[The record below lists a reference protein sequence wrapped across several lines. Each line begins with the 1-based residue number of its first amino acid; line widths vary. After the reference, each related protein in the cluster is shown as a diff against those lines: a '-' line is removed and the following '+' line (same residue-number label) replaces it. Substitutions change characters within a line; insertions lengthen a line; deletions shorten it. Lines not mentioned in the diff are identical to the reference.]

1 MKCLDTSVLMLIRI
15 IRLLRLQVEITI
27 DAIMMATAL
36 IANDLS
42 VAITTLQ
49 KSLQ

>member
-1 MKCLDTSVLMLIRI
+1 MLIRI
-15 IRLLRLQVEITI
+15 IRLLRLQVEVTI

-42 VAITTLQ
+42 VAMQ
-49 KSLQ
+49 SQHYKKVCNEHCYN